1 MCIGKLMDYM
11 DKWFVLD
18 EIIPILLSIPSREPA
33 VLMSVLGMFEYPTSP
48 HVDIQT
54 CAHLVYVK

>member
-1 MCIGKLMDYM
+1 MDYM